1 VDHRRQGIRRILAFK
16 QPCAREQ
23 LVQHQAPG
31 PDIGRLPLA
40 CSGDMYAAVPMTVPA
55 TVALRV
61 TVGEFSGSKLAAS
74 GVSLN
79 AFANPK
85 SSNFTT
91 PSGVTFTLDG
101 FRSR

>member
-1 VDHRRQGIRRILAFK
+1 MLANRIEQETDLGPHQGVFLMS
-16 QPCAREQ
+16 AR
-23 LVQHQAPG
+23 LST
-31 PDIGRLPLA
+31 RLPLA
-40 CSGDMYAAVPMTVPA
+40 CSGDIYAAVPITAPA
-55 TVALRV
+55 TVAPRV

-91 PSGVTFTLDG
+91 PSGVTFTLAG